1 LAQDQD
7 AGPMGNTNRSGRKA
21 TGSNFAIVAQIRTYL
36 ASKETRPLPVRPN
49 VRILIAASV
58 TAALP

>member
-1 LAQDQD
+1 
-7 AGPMGNTNRSGRKA
+7 MGNTNRSGRKA
-21 TGSNFAIVAQIRTYL
+21 IGSNFAIVAKITTYL
-36 ASKETRPLPVRPN
+36 ASKETRPLLVRLN